1 LIPFQLGI
9 VNKEDCIFCQI
20 VQKRIPAF
28 ILHEDEKCL
37 AFLDINPL
45 APGHTLIIPKEH
57 AENIFDISEELLQ
70 HIAKIAQKLARK
82 MREKVGAEGVNLFQ
96 ASGSAAEQSIQH
108 FHLHVIPRKSGD
120 NLNIN
125 EWWRAKVGKMSKE
138 QMEELA
144 RLLKLEIEVKE
155 VKEEVKKEEEK
166 ERSKEEAYYIRR
178 SLEIA

>member
-1 LIPFQLGI
+1 
-9 VNKEDCIFCQI
+9 VNREDCIFCQI

-28 ILHEDEKCL
+28 TVYEDEKCL

-45 APGHTLIIPKEH
+45 TPGHTLIIPKEH
-57 AENIFDISEELLQ
+57 VESMFDISEELLQ
-70 HIAKIAQKLARK
+70 HIAAIAQKLAK
-82 MREKVGAEGVNLFQ
+82 NMREKVGAEGVNLFQ
-96 ASGSAAEQSIQH
+96 ASGPVAEQSIQH

-125 EWWRAKVGKMSKE
+125 EWWRSKVGKMSKE

-166 ERSKEEAYYIRR
+166 ERSKDEIYYIRR

>member
-1 LIPFQLGI
+1 M
-9 VNKEDCIFCQI
+9 NREDCIFCQI

-28 ILHEDEKCL
+28 TVYEDEKCL

-57 AENIFDISEELLQ
+57 VESMFDISEELLQ
-70 HIAKIAQKLARK
+70 HIAAIAQKLAK
-82 MREKVGAEGVNLFQ
+82 NMREKIGAEGVNLFQ

-125 EWWRAKVGKMSKE
+125 EWWRSKVGKMSKE

-166 ERSKEEAYYIRR
+166 ERSKDEIYYIRR

>member
-1 LIPFQLGI
+1 MSR
-9 VNKEDCIFCQI
+9 EDCIFCQI

-28 ILHEDEKCL
+28 TLYEDEKCL

-57 AENIFDISEELLQ
+57 AESIFEISEELLQ
-70 HIAKIAQKLARK
+70 HIAKIAQRLAK
-82 MREKVGAEGVNLFQ
+82 HMRERLGVEGVNLFQ
-96 ASGSAAEQSIQH
+96 ASGSAAEQSIPH

-125 EWWRAKVGKMSKE
+125 EWWRSKVGKMSKE

-144 RLLKLEIEVKE
+144 RLLKLESEPVKE
-155 VKEEVKKEEEK
+155 VKEEVEEEK
-166 ERSKEEAYYIRR
+166 ERSKEEVYYIRR

>member
-1 LIPFQLGI
+1 M
-9 VNKEDCIFCQI
+9 NREDCIFCQI

-28 ILHEDEKCL
+28 TVYEDEKCL

-57 AENIFDISEELLQ
+57 MESIFDISEDLLQ
-70 HIAKIAQKLARK
+70 HIAAIAQKLAK
-82 MREKVGAEGVNLFQ
+82 NMREKIGAEGVNLFQ
-96 ASGSAAEQSIQH
+96 ASGPAAEQSIQH

-125 EWWRAKVGKMSKE
+125 EWWRSKVGKMSKE

-155 VKEEVKKEEEK
+155 VKEVKEEEK
-166 ERSKEEAYYIRR
+166 ERSKDEIYYIRR